1 MNCEVGQLSPGS
13 EIFKHLLNKDKCS
26 GALNQQ
32 PAQLT
37 VSLLSNQQASPQKA
51 LSGPGLAV
59 QAESRRCHCFSLRA
73 HKTILA

>member
-13 EIFKHLLNKDKCS
+13 EIFKHLLHKDKCS

-37 VSLLSNQQASPQKA
+37 VSLLSNQ
-51 LSGPGLAV
+51 
-59 QAESRRCHCFSLRA
+59 
-73 HKTILA
+73 